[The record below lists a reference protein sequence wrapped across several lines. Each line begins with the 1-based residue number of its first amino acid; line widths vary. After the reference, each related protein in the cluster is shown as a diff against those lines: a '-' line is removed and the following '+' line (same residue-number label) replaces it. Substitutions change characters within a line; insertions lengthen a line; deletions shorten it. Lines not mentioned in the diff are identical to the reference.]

1 MINIVD
7 NFINLK
13 SKINLINNGNKTKI
27 IAVSKTFTIEHIK
40 PLIDYGHQDFGENK
54 VQEAEH
60 KWNNLNER
68 SNINLHMIGKLQSN
82 KAKKAVQIFDY
93 IHSLDNQKLANT
105 LSKYERDLNY
115 SSYLCKHLNKSNN
128 NNWEFLSLL

>member
-13 SKINLINNGNKTKI
+13 SKISLINNGNKTKI

-68 SNINLHMIGKLQSN
+68 LI
-82 KAKKAVQIFDY
+82 
-93 IHSLDNQKLANT
+93 
-105 LSKYERDLNY
+105 
-115 SSYLCKHLNKSNN
+115 
-128 NNWEFLSLL
+128 